1 MMVCEQSEGETCAA
15 ERLRL
20 VSPETSRRPRSC
32 SRDSRDI
39 RDSVGVD
46 RTLSTP
52 TDARRRRRRGRR
64 DRRRNMFEAA
74 GIPLI
79 LLDVTCLILVGLP
92 FFILTP
98 QHNPFKRG
106 FYCNDESIRYPLKED
121 TISYQLLGGVMIP
134 FTLIVVSRQSTI
146 FQTTSLQK
154 EVQLSCFVILNSV
167 KVCDCFCFNVQK
179 SFFLS
184 QIVCGECLSVYLSRV
199 KKQSLGTKYVACVYK
214 AVGSFVFG
222 AAASQSLTDIAKYS
236 IGRLRPNFLAVCKPV
251 WDRIN
256 CKTDGYIEN
265 VTCTGD
271 KFLVDEARLSFYSGH
286 SSFSMYCML
295 FLVLYIQA
303 RMKSEWTRLLRPTIQ
318 FFLIATALYVG
329 LSRVSDYKHHWSDVF
344 TGLLQGGLVAIL
356 TVVCVSNFFEQPV
369 DAVVSQEE
377 DASPTSLHES
387 PSSLN
392 HYGST
397 D

>member
-1 MMVCEQSEGETCAA
+1 MNQWRGSESEDMSHVRRGQEDELSVIMMVCEQTEGETCAA
-15 ERLRL
+15 EKLRL
-20 VSPETSRRPRSC
+20 VWPEN
-32 SRDSRDI
+32 SRDSPERL
-39 RDSVGVD
+39 D
-46 RTLSTP
+46 REDRAFFTN
-52 TDARRRRRRGRR
+52 TDPRGRGGGGGR
-64 DRRRNMFEAA
+64 GRRNMFEAA

-79 LLDVTCLILVGLP
+79 LLDLTCLILVGLP

-106 FYCNDESIRYPLKED
+106 FFCNDESIRYPLKED

-134 FTLIVVSRQSTI
+134 FTLIVV
-146 FQTTSLQK
+146 
-154 EVQLSCFVILNSV
+154 
-167 KVCDCFCFNVQK
+167 
-179 SFFLS
+179 
-184 QIVCGECLSVYLSRV
+184 VCGECLSVYLSRV

-214 AVGSFVFG
+214 AVGSYVFG
-222 AAASQSLTDIAKYS
+222 AAASQSLTDVAKYS
-236 IGRLRPNFLAVCKPV
+236 IGRLRPNFVAVCQPE

-256 CKTDGYIEN
+256 CKTGGYIEN
-265 VTCTGD
+265 FTCTGD

-303 RMKSEWTRLLRPTIQ
+303 RLLSQWARLLRPMIQ
-318 FFLIATALYVG
+318 FFLIATAVYVG

-344 TGLLQGGLVAIL
+344 TGLLQGGLVAVF
-356 TVVCVSNFFEQPV
+356 TVFCVSDFFEQPA

-377 DASPTSLHES
+377 DSSPATLHES
-387 PSSLN
+387 PSILN